1 MFHKY
6 QPDSQKFSAFYGSLK
21 HILEQQFRMVYY
33 YTSLMRRFII
43 TRMCLKHDE
52 HSVLLNKCNIGTYYF
67 IYFALLIPEI
77 SAAPVSILKC
87 SWSIRKLPIFHFSLR
102 KQG

>member
-33 YTSLMRRFII
+33 YTSLIRRFII

-52 HSVLLNKCNIGTYYF
+52 HSVLFNKCNILRGDQIGLFKLVT
-67 IYFALLIPEI
+67 LNC
-77 SAAPVSILKC
+77 ILNC
-87 SWSIRKLPIFHFSLR
+87 ITGVTF
-102 KQG
+102 GY